1 MCDIHQFMYL
11 RNCYKSYKNKSQ
23 KKIINSNL
31 RKLFKITSTKNRLP
45 YSGPLETKQTIRRK
59 QVPFGET
66 NPV

>member
-31 RKLFKITSTKNRLP
+31 RKLFKITSTKIDSPILAP
-45 YSGPLETKQTIRRK
+45 
-59 QVPFGET
+59 
-66 NPV
+66 